1 MLITLIIT
9 VISEKSPPTLQ
20 KKKIMCMHTP
30 LHICISMY
38 NIKYYAYEE
47 LLIKKNVFWVSLA
60 STENFSFT
68 DLKST
73 VYINPYIEH

>member
-1 MLITLIIT
+1 
-9 VISEKSPPTLQ
+9 
-20 KKKIMCMHTP
+20 MHTP

-38 NIKYYAYEE
+38 NIKYYTYEE

-68 DLKST
+68 DFKST

>member
-1 MLITLIIT
+1 
-9 VISEKSPPTLQ
+9 
-20 KKKIMCMHTP
+20 
-30 LHICISMY
+30 MY

-68 DLKST
+68 DFKST

>member
-20 KKKIMCMHTP
+20 KKIMCMHTP

-68 DLKST
+68 DFKST